1 MGKTAENERIKLT
14 ATFYNNLSVALFFGG
29 VLIPTFGAL
38 PVIGRLLV
46 NLTFWRVEWTSAGV
60 VQVLISG
67 VVFVGTMWIAV
78 LMRQAA
84 DQEIRK
90 IAD

>member
-14 ATFYNNLSVALFFGG
+14 AMFYNNLSVALFFGG

-38 PVIGRLLV
+38 PVIAGFLAD
-46 NLTFWRVEWTSAGV
+46 LTFGRVEWTLDGV
-60 VQVLISG
+60 KQALISG
-67 VVFVGTMWIAV
+67 VSFAGTMWMAGFF
-78 LMRQAA
+78 RHAA

-90 IAD
+90 IID